1 MTDSNENQ
9 NSVEADPVII
19 DAQFDG
25 ESNPTYTTVSGME
38 PSEERTLAMFSH
50 LAILL
55 NLITGFLGLQPP
67 IVIYFAYKDRSKYVA
82 YQALQ
87 ALIFQGVFFF
97 GAAIL
102 AAIAWVITFVLSFV
116 IVGVCLFPFALI
128 LTLVPFGAL
137 VYGIV
142 AAVDTHNHRDFKYW
156 LIGDWVRDTYEG

>member
-1 MTDSNENQ
+1 MADYNKNQ

-19 DAQFDG
+19 DVQFDG
-25 ESNPTYTTVSGME
+25 ESKPTYTTVSGME

-55 NLITGFLGLQPP
+55 NLFTVLLGLLPP

-87 ALIFQGVFFF
+87 ALIFQGIFFF

-102 AAIAWVITFVLSFV
+102 AAIAWAISIALTFV
-116 IVGVCLFPFALI
+116 IVGLCLFPVALI

-142 AAVDTHNHRDFKYW
+142 AAIDTYKHRDFKYW

>member
-1 MTDSNENQ
+1 MDDYNENQ
-9 NSVEADPVII
+9 NSVEAEPVII
-19 DAQFDG
+19 DAQADG
-25 ESNPTYTTVSGME
+25 ESNPTYTTVSGMD
-38 PSEERTLAMFSH
+38 PSQERTLAMFSH

-55 NLITGFLGLQPP
+55 NLITGFLGLLPP

-102 AAIAWVITFVLSFV
+102 AAIAWAITLALTLV
-116 IVGVCLFPFALI
+116 IVGLCISPVALI
-128 LTLVPFGAL
+128 LTLVPIGAL

-142 AAVDTHNHRDFKYW
+142 AAIDTYKHRDFKYW